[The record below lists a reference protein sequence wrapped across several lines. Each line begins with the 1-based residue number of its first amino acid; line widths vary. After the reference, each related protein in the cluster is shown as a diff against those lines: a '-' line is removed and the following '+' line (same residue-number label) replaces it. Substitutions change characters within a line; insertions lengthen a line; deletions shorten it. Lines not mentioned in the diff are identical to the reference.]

1 MTLFLLTK
9 FVLNVKQHSLSKQHI
24 PLTMFTVSRSFTCL
38 LALVLITAAPS
49 TAKEGENHFSPSVA
63 FAPGAIPDLKLKR
76 RGFDARPLESGGS
89 SPLSKMLQKA
99 SRTRSAVLSRSSSPV
114 RGIVLILSY
123 GRQEYDAR
131 S

>member
-1 MTLFLLTK
+1 MFP
-9 FVLNVKQHSLSKQHI
+9 VSL
-24 PLTMFTVSRSFTCL
+24 SFTCL
-38 LALVLITAAPS
+38 LALVLITAAAS
-49 TAKEGENHFSPSVA
+49 TARGGENHFSPSLA

-99 SRTRSAVLSRSSSPV
+99 SRTRSAALCPSPV

-123 GRQEYDAR
+123 GRQAYDAR
-131 S
+131 STYDAALGMNGHSCARQVD